1 MIRKKSEVFEKFK
14 EWKAMAE
21 KSMGASLKTLRTD
34 NGGEYVSTE
43 FEQYLRSEGIRH
55 EYTIPKTPEQ
65 NGVAERLNRTLGE
78 KVRCMLSDSG
88 LPKVFWAETFATA
101 TYLHNRSPTKP
112 LGGVTPFQAWTG
124 LKPTVGHLRRFGCSA
139 YVHIPKDER
148 GKLDMKSRKC
158 ILLGYGT
165 NVKGYRLYDQLNKRV
180 LYSRDVKF
188 DESSRGYCV
197 QKQNSN
203 LKTGENQVT
212 FESGT
217 PDDNNEMSEVEAP
230 RRSTRERRQTEFYG
244 ERASVAG
251 EVFDEPS
258 TYSEAVSSSSR
269 KEWQAAMQKEMKSI
283 YDNDV
288 WDLVELPAGRKLVG
302 SKWVFK
308 VKRDADGN
316 MERCKARLVA
326 RGFTQK
332 YGVDY
337 DETFSPVIRFE
348 SFRALVA
355 LAVKHGLQLHQM
367 DVTTAFLHGVLE
379 EDVYMKQPE
388 GFERSGEEHMVCK
401 LKKSLYG
408 LKQSPRCWNTALDQ
422 KLQEMGFRQ
431 TNADPCLYMKIDGGP
446 AYVAVYVDDLV
457 IAAKDPTL
465 IKDIKDKFSS
475 FFDMKDMGRLH
486 HFVGMKVEQNDD
498 TGEVWIGQGCY
509 TGDILKRYGM
519 ENCNAVSTPMD
530 PGLKMK
536 SASSDDTVVDQSMYQ
551 SAVGSLLYL
560 SVATRPDIAYAV
572 SCAARYTAKP
582 TKLHWALVKR
592 ILRYLKGTADLGLR
606 YTVDGTEGDKLT
618 AFCDADWAGDLDERK
633 STSGYVLMLSNCAV
647 SWKSKKQTV
656 IALSTAEAEYI
667 ALSAATQEVSWMRKL
682 LDDLGEKCSGPTV
695 VKEDNQSAM
704 AIAAN
709 PGNHTRTKHID
720 IKFHY
725 IRSAVQ
731 QNSIKL
737 VYCPTS
743 MMVADVLTK
752 PVYQET
758 FQRLRSRMGL
768 TPQIVN

>member
-1 MIRKKSEVFEKFK
+1 M
-14 EWKAMAE
+14 
-21 KSMGASLKTLRTD
+21 
-34 NGGEYVSTE
+34 
-43 FEQYLRSEGIRH
+43 
-55 EYTIPKTPEQ
+55 
-65 NGVAERLNRTLGE
+65 
-78 KVRCMLSDSG
+78 
-88 LPKVFWAETFATA
+88 
-101 TYLHNRSPTKP
+101 
-112 LGGVTPFQAWTG
+112 
-124 LKPTVGHLRRFGCSA
+124 
-139 YVHIPKDER
+139 
-148 GKLDMKSRKC
+148 
-158 ILLGYGT
+158 
-165 NVKGYRLYDQLNKRV
+165 
-180 LYSRDVKF
+180 
-188 DESSRGYCV
+188 
-197 QKQNSN
+197 
-203 LKTGENQVT
+203 
-212 FESGT
+212 
-217 PDDNNEMSEVEAP
+217 
-230 RRSTRERRQTEFYG
+230 
-244 ERASVAG
+244 
-251 EVFDEPS
+251 
-258 TYSEAVSSSSR
+258 
-269 KEWQAAMQKEMKSI
+269 
-283 YDNDV
+283 
-288 WDLVELPAGRKLVG
+288 
-302 SKWVFK
+302 FK

-408 LKQSPRCWNTALDQ
+408 LKQSLRCWNPALDQ